1 MTDEKRGL
9 GSLLRRFTEPRGA
22 GHVMIEAKDLE
33 QRVSQ
38 REDILIID
46 VREADEFV
54 GPFGHIPGAR
64 HIALGDIQARI
75 EQLSGEKERPIA
87 LVCRTDK
94 RSASAA
100 ALLGAAGFKHVMVL
114 RNGMEQWNRERFE
127 VDNSAPG

>member
-64 HIALGDIQARI
+64 HIALGDIQGRI

-100 ALLGAAGFKHVMVL
+100 ALLGAAGA
-114 RNGMEQWNRERFE
+114 NRI
-127 VDNSAPG
+127 